1 MTDTTAPSGSVAS
14 GPMSFDEGTT
24 AIENLLSDVPEEDS
38 IEGAQATESKPEDS
52 VTDDDDLTLS
62 LDDEDVDGS
71 EDQANAPK
79 TAADDMLVTMDDG
92 TTISVADLKTN
103 SMFQRT
109 FTRKTEELKQERI
122 ALEQEHQRRVAEAE
136 SELSQRRELVLEL
149 ASRFLP
155 QEPSIELLQSDPL
168 GYIEAKAQYDE
179 QMKKL
184 SALDQQRRAEFEAG
198 QARQTQEH
206 QELKARE
213 WDQFLTVLP
222 KLKDTAKL
230 EAFRKD
236 VKEIGIAEYKLAPEE
251 LQNIVDHRY
260 MRVLHDAI
268 AYRKLVAKSKT
279 TQQEVAAKPKLVQ
292 KQRMAPQ
299 SIQTRDQQG
308 RFEQLRQT
316 GSIDAAARAIE
327 SLL

>member
-38 IEGAQATESKPEDS
+38 IEGAQATESKPEES

-109 FTRKTEELKQERI
+109 FTRKTEELKQERV
-122 ALEQEHQRRVAEAE
+122 ALEQQFQQRVAEAE
-136 SELSQRRELVLEL
+136 TELAQRRELVLEM
-149 ASRFLP
+149 ASRYLP
-155 QEPSIELLQSDPL
+155 QEPSIELLQSDPI

-184 SALDQQRRAEFEAG
+184 TALDQQRRAEFEAG
-198 QARQTQEH
+198 QAKQTQEY
-206 QELKARE
+206 EEMKTRE

-222 KLKDTAKL
+222 KLKEPAKL

-236 VKEIGIAEYKLAPEE
+236 VKDIGMAEYKLAPEE
-251 LQNIVDHRY
+251 LQNLVDHRY

-299 SIQTRDQQG
+299 AIQTRDQQG

>member
-71 EDQANAPK
+71 EDQDNAPK

-149 ASRFLP
+149 ASKFLP

-198 QARQTQEH
+198 QARQTQEF
-206 QELKARE
+206 QEVKARE

-251 LQNIVDHRY
+251 LQAIVDHRY

>member
-1 MTDTTAPSGSVAS
+1 
-14 GPMSFDEGTT
+14 MSFDEGAS
-24 AIENLLSDVPEEDS
+24 AIENLISDVPEEDS
-38 IEGAQATESKPEDS
+38 IEGAQANESKPQESETDEDG
-52 VTDDDDLTLS
+52 LTLS

-79 TAADDMLVTMDDG
+79 AAADDMLVTLDDG

-109 FTRKTEELKQERI
+109 FTRKTEELKAEKLASEEAFQK
-122 ALEQEHQRRVAEAE
+122 RVAEAE
-136 SELSQRRELVLEL
+136 TEISQRRELVLEL

-155 QEPSIELLQSDPL
+155 QEPTIDLLQSDPL

-184 SALDQQRRAEFEAG
+184 TALDNQRRAEFEAG
-198 QARQTQEH
+198 QAKQMQQFEEIKSQE
-206 QELKARE
+206 
-213 WDQFLTVLP
+213 WGQFLDALP

-236 VKEIGIAEYKLAPEE
+236 VKDIGMAEYKLAPEE
-251 LQNIVDHRY
+251 LQNLVDHRY

-268 AYRKLVAKSKT
+268 AYRKLVANAKT
-279 TQQEVAAKPKLVQ
+279 TKQEVSEKPKLVQ

-299 SIQTRDQQG
+299 AIQARDQQG
-308 RFEQLRQT
+308 RFEQLRQS
-316 GSIDAAARAIE
+316 GSIDAAAKAIE

>member
-14 GPMSFDEGTT
+14 GPMSFDEGAS
-24 AIENLLSDVPEEDS
+24 AIENLISDVPEEDS

-52 VTDDDDLTLS
+52 VTDDDELTLS

-136 SELSQRRELVLEL
+136 SELSQRRELVLEM

-155 QEPSIELLQSDPL
+155 QEPSLELLQTDPI
-168 GYIEAKAQYDE
+168 GYFEAKALHDE

-184 SALDQQRRAEFEAG
+184 TALDQQRRAEFEAG
-198 QARQTQEH
+198 QARQTQEF
-206 QELKARE
+206 QETKARE

-236 VKEIGIAEYKLAPEE
+236 VKDIGIAEYKLAPEE
-251 LQNIVDHRY
+251 LQAIVDHRY

-279 TQQEVAAKPKLVQ
+279 VQQEVSTKPKLVQ

-299 SIQTRDQQG
+299 AIQTRDQQG

>member
-198 QARQTQEH
+198 QARQTQEF
-206 QELKARE
+206 QEVKARE

-251 LQNIVDHRY
+251 LQAIVDHRY

>member
-1 MTDTTAPSGSVAS
+1 MTDTTAPSGSVAP
-14 GPMSFDEGTT
+14 GPMSFDEGAT
-24 AIENLLSDVPEEDS
+24 AIENLISDVPEEDS

-149 ASRFLP
+149 ASKFLP

-184 SALDQQRRAEFEAG
+184 TALDQQRRAEFEAA
-198 QARQTQEH
+198 QAKQTQEY
-206 QELKARE
+206 EEIKARE

-236 VKEIGIAEYKLAPEE
+236 VKDIGMAEYKLAPEE
-251 LQNIVDHRY
+251 LQNLVDHRY

-279 TQQEVAAKPKLVQ
+279 VQQEVSTKPKLVQ

>member
-1 MTDTTAPSGSVAS
+1 MTDTTAPSGSVTS

-71 EDQANAPK
+71 EDQASAPK

-168 GYIEAKAQYDE
+168 GYIEAKAQFDE

-198 QARQTQEH
+198 QAKQTQEY
-206 QELKARE
+206 QEVKARE

-236 VKEIGIAEYKLAPEE
+236 VKDIGMAEYKLAPEE
-251 LQNIVDHRY
+251 LQNLVDHRY

-279 TQQEVAAKPKLVQ
+279 VQQEVAAKPKLVQ

-299 SIQTRDQQG
+299 AIQTRDQQG

-316 GSIDAAARAIE
+316 GSIDAGARAIE